1 MKGLFAFIASPAGRI
16 IRIVA
21 GLALIAWGLMGL
33 GGSNGYIVAAVGVAP
48 LLSGLFNFCVIAP
61 VCGYPLSGSKLRS

>member
-21 GLALIAWGLMGL
+21 GLALIAWGLL
-33 GGSNGYIVAAVGVAP
+33 GIGGTNGYILAAVGLAPMLTGLLDICLLAP
-48 LLSGLFNFCVIAP
+48 LL
-61 VCGYPLSGSKLRS
+61 GYPLSGSKTRA